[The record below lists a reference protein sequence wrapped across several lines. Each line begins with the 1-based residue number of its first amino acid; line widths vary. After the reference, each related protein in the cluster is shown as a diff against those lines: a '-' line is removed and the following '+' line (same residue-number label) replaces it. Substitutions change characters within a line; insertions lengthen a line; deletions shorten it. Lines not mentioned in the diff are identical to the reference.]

1 MKKFILYAL
10 LVLFVGGVCADMY
23 DGYMERMHPQEW
35 AEKEAQRKMK
45 MELAQKQRQQEAAA
59 RQEQE
64 AAQKQQEAAQRQQE
78 VAARQE
84 KEKERIAALPRIS
97 AARLWRDYERNEIA
111 ADNAHRGREIVLKGR
126 ILSIDKTI
134 TGKPTFY
141 IAGGRFGE
149 GMPVWLERN
158 QENLAAQYAP
168 GDAVA
173 VRCVVKGKT
182 LGAPCCDDG
191 IIMSE

>member
-1 MKKFILYAL
+1 MKKFILYTL
-10 LVLFVGGVCADMY
+10 LVLVVGGVCADMY
-23 DGYMERMHPQEW
+23 DGYMARMHPQEW
-35 AEKEAQRKMK
+35 AEKEAQSKMK
-45 MELAQKQRQQEAAA
+45 LERAMAQKQKEEAA

-64 AAQKQQEAAQRQQE
+64 AARKEQEAA
-78 VAARQE
+78 ARQAQ
-84 KEKERIAALPRIS
+84 EKERIAALPRIS

-126 ILSIDKTI
+126 LLSIDKTI

-141 IAGGRFGE
+141 IAAGRFGE

-158 QENLAAQYAP
+158 QADLAAQYAP

-191 IIMSE
+191 IIMGE